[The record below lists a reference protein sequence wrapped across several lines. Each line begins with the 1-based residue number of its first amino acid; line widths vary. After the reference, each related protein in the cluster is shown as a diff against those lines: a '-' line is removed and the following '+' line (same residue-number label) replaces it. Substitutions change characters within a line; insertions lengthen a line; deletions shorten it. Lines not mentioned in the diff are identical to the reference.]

1 MELIDGASFNT
12 DALSEELAVC
22 TTSTVPL
29 NPDVVEIVHLSP
41 VFVAVTVELS
51 SAVHLFR
58 PLSYLTV
65 TTMPLLVSVAES
77 AELFAVFSFL
87 YVVNVRVGSLTSVTF
102 PAAFN
107 VRVYS

>member
-1 MELIDGASFNT
+1 
-12 DALSEELAVC
+12 
-22 TTSTVPL
+22 
-29 NPDVVEIVHLSP
+29 
-41 VFVAVTVELS
+41 
-51 SAVHLFR
+51 
-58 PLSYLTV
+58 
-65 TTMPLLVSVAES
+65 MPLLVSVAES